1 MWQGWSCKVVVVF
14 ILKFMRNRIR
24 LKFSQNGQGSL
35 VLFSL
40 LNGLELGYM
49 YLVINLSGFTQVYL
63 VII

>member
-1 MWQGWSCKVVVVF
+1 MVVVF

>member
-1 MWQGWSCKVVVVF
+1 MVVVF

-49 YLVINLSGFTQVYL
+49 YLVINLSRFTQVYL